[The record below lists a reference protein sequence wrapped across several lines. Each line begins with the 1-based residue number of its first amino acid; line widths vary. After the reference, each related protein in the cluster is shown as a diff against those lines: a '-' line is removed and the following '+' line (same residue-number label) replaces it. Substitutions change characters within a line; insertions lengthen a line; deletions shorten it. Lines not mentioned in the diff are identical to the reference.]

1 MQRLEALN
9 KFKKR
14 EVDVLVATDLASRG
28 LDVVGVK
35 TVKLN
40 VYLFSESL
48 YILYIHIY
56 IHT

>member
-1 MQRLEALN
+1 MN

>member
-9 KFKKR
+9 KFKKS

-35 TVKLN
+35 TVKTITNRFL
-40 VYLFSESL
+40 VV
-48 YILYIHIY
+48 
-56 IHT
+56 